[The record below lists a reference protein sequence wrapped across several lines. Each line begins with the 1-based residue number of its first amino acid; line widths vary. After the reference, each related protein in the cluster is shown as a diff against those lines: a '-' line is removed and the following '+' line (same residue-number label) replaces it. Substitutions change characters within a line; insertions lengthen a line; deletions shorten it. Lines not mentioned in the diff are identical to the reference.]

1 MKKARPGCKSTETTS
16 DSFFVRIVSSYVP
29 KPTHTFLEVGMMVV
43 AVVKFNDASSSTHPR
58 FNCTWWL
65 LHDGDDDDDDAD
77 RDD

>member
-1 MKKARPGCKSTETTS
+1 M
-16 DSFFVRIVSSYVP
+16 P